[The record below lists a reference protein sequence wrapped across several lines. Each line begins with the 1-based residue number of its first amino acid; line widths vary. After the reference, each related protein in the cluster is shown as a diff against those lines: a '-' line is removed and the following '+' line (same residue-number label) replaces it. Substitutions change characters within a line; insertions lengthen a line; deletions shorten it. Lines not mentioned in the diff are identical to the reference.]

1 MRACPTVIGVIV
13 HVSAFVLIRETG
25 VFIIEGNF
33 RGLSRPNQVREK
45 NEAEENSRVDLFFRE
60 IEVRVACAPAVLK

>member
-1 MRACPTVIGVIV
+1 M

-33 RGLSRPNQVREK
+33 RGLSRPHQVREK

-60 IEVRVACAPAVLK
+60 IEVRVACAPAVLN